1 MQTKDTITLNIPHLS
16 AEGFVEL
23 CLANQDLQLERDATG
38 EIMIMPPTFP
48 WTGKQN
54 FNLYVQLGIW
64 IERTGLGIGFD
75 SSTDFTLP
83 NGAVRSP
90 DVSWVSKQRWEAL
103 TLKQQKEEFSPL
115 SPDFVLELPSSSY
128 SLEKLRAK
136 MHEYINNQV
145 RLAWL
150 MDSGIKRVEVYRQ
163 GGDVEVLESPATLS
177 GEDVLP
183 GFVLDLG
190 KIW

>member
-16 AEGFVEL
+16 AEGFIEL
-23 CLANQDLQLERDATG
+23 CQANQDLQLERDATG
-38 EIMIMPPTFP
+38 EVIIMPPTFP

-54 FNLYVQLGIW
+54 SSLNAKLWNWNDQSQLGVV
-64 IERTGLGIGFD
+64 FD
-75 SSTDFTLP
+75 SSTGFTLP

-103 TLKQQKEEFSPL
+103 TPSQQQKEFSPL
-115 SPDFVLELPSSSY
+115 SPDFIIELRSSSD
-128 SLEKLRAK
+128 SLKKLRAK
-136 MHEYINNQV
+136 MHEYIDNQV

-150 MDSGIKRVEVYRQ
+150 IDSVTKRVEIYRQ
-163 GGDVEVLESPATLS
+163 GEEVEVLESPATLS

-183 GFVLDLG
+183 GFVLDFENL
-190 KIW
+190 